1 MVPIIASAEDVL
13 AAANRMI
20 NRLKA
25 AEPDAAVLGF
35 LTQKMVSGLE
45 MIAGLRDDPQFG
57 TVMTLGFGGVLVEAI
72 GDVSFRLLP
81 VTEADVRDML
91 DELDAKALLGDFRGA
106 PARDVEALVR
116 AVVGLSDAYPI
127 LRGRYSDIEI
137 NPIMLGAAGEGVYAV
152 DIRAIAR
159 DDG

>member
-1 MVPIIASAEDVL
+1 MKERVVAHLVD
-13 AAANRMI
+13 RRGKGR
-20 NRLKA
+20 RL
-25 AEPDAAVLGF
+25 D
-35 LTQKMVSGLE
+35 
-45 MIAGLRDDPQFG
+45 I
-57 TVMTLGFGGVLVEAI
+57 
-72 GDVSFRLLP
+72 
-81 VTEADVRDML
+81 RDML

-116 AVVGLSDAYPI
+116 AVVGLSDAYPM

-159 DDG
+159 DDR